1 MLFNSIQYAI
11 FLPVVFAVYW
21 LLPHKFRWPL
31 LLAASYYFYMSW
43 NPKYVVLILFTT
55 VVSYAAALLI
65 ERCQTKRRKRA
76 VLTLALIVCLGVLFV
91 FKYFNFFFAALESAF
106 RLLAIP
112 VHPITLQLILPVG
125 ISFYTFQT
133 LSYVV
138 DVYRGGAA
146 ERNFGVYAT
155 FVSFF
160 PQLVAGPIERSENLL
175 PQIRARHIFDYDQAM
190 LGAKL
195 IVVGLFKKLLI
206 ADAAAGYVDRVF
218 ANVYSYTGFPL
229 VLAAFFFALQIYGDF
244 SGYSDIAIGTAKL
257 FGIDLMTNFRSP
269 YFSASVKEFWSRWHI
284 SLSTWFK
291 DYVYIPL
298 GGNRCAKPRKYFNL
312 LVTFLASGL
321 WHGANWTYIAWGA
334 IHGAAQIAEDLL
346 KGVLKPLRENKI
358 GHWVAVFLVFVFC
371 NVTWIFFRAASIQDA
386 LYSILRRCKQKN
398 WKPILISTPLL
409 PEYWKE
415 AQNQGSEHLKVFYSI
430 VNQAATEMNIPYY
443 DYSTDERFANRYDLF
458 MNTDHLNRYGA
469 DEFEKILCK
478 EVLPDFL
485 REEPFDISQQQGL
498 QPYN

>member
-1 MLFNSIQYAI
+1 MGGVEKVLFNSIQYAI

-206 ADAAAGYVDRVF
+206 ADAAAEYVDRVF

-358 GHWVAVFLVFVFC
+358 GHWAAVFLVFVFC

-386 LYSILRRCKQKN
+386 LYVLKHMLCGISHPAGYFLADGGRGIQKLGLYLLR
-398 WKPILISTPLL
+398 LL
-409 PEYWKE
+409 PL
-415 AQNQGSEHLKVFYSI
+415 AIF
-430 VNQAATEMNIPYY
+430 
-443 DYSTDERFANRYDLF
+443 DFFNRDG
-458 MNTDHLNRYGA
+458 NA
-469 DEFEKILCK
+469 IEKIGRWNRAAQWALY
-478 EVLPDFL
+478 VVAGLAILFL
-485 REEPFDISQQQGL
+485 SQKGMAAEFVYFQF
-498 QPYN
+498 